1 MHWPAVPTSK
11 RSRNGSGPARRC
23 SIWGA
28 VTVRLLRFLK
38 DKRGA
43 SGYGIEIDDAKLL
56 ASVRNGVNV
65 LQSDLE
71 SGLSGFESGSFDYVI
86 LSQTLQAVRHTEQI
100 IREMLRVGRE
110 GIVTFPNFGYW
121 GHRLQVFL
129 GGHMPVSRSLPYQW
143 YNTPNVHLFTIHDF
157 ENFCA
162 EHGVR
167 ILERAVMD
175 RGRIVTSLAQSGAA
189 RWRCIASIRARG
201 HSRAG
206 AQGSTDQQPCW
217 TAPRP
222 RHRCGRCCSRAAC

>member
-1 MHWPAVPTSK
+1 MNSADRESALAGRADFEAIAQWVRPGAQVLDLGCGD
-11 RSRNGSGPARRC
+11 GS
-23 SIWGA
+23 
-28 VTVRLLRFLK
+28 LLRFLK

-65 LQSDLE
+65 LQGDLE

-100 IREMLRVGRE
+100 IQEMLRVGRE

-121 GHRLQVFL
+121 RHRLQVFL

-143 YNTPNVHLFTIHDF
+143 YNTPNVHLFTIGDF
-157 ENFCA
+157 ESFCA

-175 RGRIVTSLAQSGAA
+175 RGRIVSLWPNLRGSLAVYRFDKGQ
-189 RWRCIASIRARG
+189 
-201 HSRAG
+201 
-206 AQGSTDQQPCW
+206 
-217 TAPRP
+217 RP
-222 RHRCGRCCSRAAC
+222 

>member
-1 MHWPAVPTSK
+1 MSTSEANSTLSG
-11 RSRNGSGPARRC
+11 RADFEAIAQWVRPGAQVLDLGCGDGS
-23 SIWGA
+23 
-28 VTVRLLRFLK
+28 LLRFLK
-38 DKRGA
+38 DKRGV

-121 GHRLQVFL
+121 GHRLQLCL
-129 GGHMPVSRSLPYQW
+129 GGHMPVSHSLPYQW
-143 YNTPNVHLFTIHDF
+143 YDTPNVHLFTIRDF
-157 ENFCA
+157 ESFCA
-162 EHGVR
+162 DHDVR

-175 RGRIVTSLAQSGAA
+175 HGRVVSLWPNLRGSLAVYRFDKGA
-189 RWRCIASIRARG
+189 
-201 HSRAG
+201 
-206 AQGSTDQQPCW
+206 
-217 TAPRP
+217 RP
-222 RHRCGRCCSRAAC
+222 